1 MEVKPRTVGV
11 ILFPGFELLDVFGP
25 LEALGMVPDRFKL
38 AIVAGKAGPVA
49 SAQGPKTLAEHG
61 LTNCPHLDLILVPGG
76 IGTRDEVNNVEF
88 LKSIRELSDRAELTT
103 SVCTGSALLARA
115 GVLDGKRATS
125 NKWSFKWVVTQGPA
139 VTWVKSAR
147 WVEDEKFWTSSGVS
161 AGIDMALAII
171 AKLSSREDAEK
182 AAVRMEYEWH
192 SDPANDPFAKIH
204 GLV

>member
-1 MEVKPRTVGV
+1 MEIKPRTVGV

-25 LEALGMVPDRFKL
+25 LEAFGMVPDRFKL
-38 AIVAGKAGPVA
+38 AMVAEKAGPVA
-49 SAQGPKTLAEHG
+49 SAQGPKALADYV
-61 LTNCPHLDLILVPGG
+61 LADCPHLDLILVPGG
-76 IGTRDEVNNVEF
+76 IGTRDGVNNAVF
-88 LKSIRELSDRAELTT
+88 LQSIRELSDKAELTA

-125 NKWSFKWVVTQGPA
+125 NKSAFQWVVTQGPK
-139 VTWVKSAR
+139 VNWVKSAR
-147 WVEDEKFWTSSGVS
+147 WVEHGKFVTSSGVS

-192 SDPANDPFAKIH
+192 SDPAHDPFAKIH
-204 GLV
+204 GLA

>member
-1 MEVKPRTVGV
+1 MEIKQRTVGV

-25 LEALGMVPDRFKL
+25 LEAFGMVPDRFKL
-38 AIVAGKAGPVA
+38 TMVADTAGPVA
-49 SAQGPKTLAEHG
+49 SAQGPKAIAEYS
-61 LTNCPHLDLILVPGG
+61 LRSCPHLDLILVPGG
-76 IGTRDEVNNVEF
+76 IGTRDGVNNAAF
-88 LKSIRELSDRAELTT
+88 LNSIRELSDQAEITA

-115 GVLDGKRATS
+115 GLLDGKSATS
-125 NKWSFKWVVTQGPA
+125 NKWAFQWVVTQGPG

-147 WVEDEKFWTSSGVS
+147 WVEDGKFWTSSGVS

-171 AKLSSREDAEK
+171 AKLASHADAEK